1 LGRSSLRRLFTFGLR
16 GLRYL
21 AVRRLNRLHHD
32 RPRACATAA
41 EARLETRA
49 ESPVEGCR
57 AMTAAAPGALG
68 DSDIAEPDVEVRK
81 GGEGENGDD
90 FKIWCVECEDVAASV
105 RCDACGGDYMC
116 GLCFQW
122 QHRSGRRA
130 QHKPT
135 LLPGSANA
143 QIDERCS
150 VRTRWRCCS
159 PHVIDLCLAR
169 CIAEAGE
176 SGHLRERARAR
187 VCLSA
192 SES

>member
-1 LGRSSLRRLFTFGLR
+1 MPSISPKKLVELWVESFNR
-16 GLRYL
+16 GNANEIAGFY
-21 AVRRLNRLHHD
+21 ADNAINHQV
-32 RPRACATAA
+32 
-41 EARLETRA
+41 A